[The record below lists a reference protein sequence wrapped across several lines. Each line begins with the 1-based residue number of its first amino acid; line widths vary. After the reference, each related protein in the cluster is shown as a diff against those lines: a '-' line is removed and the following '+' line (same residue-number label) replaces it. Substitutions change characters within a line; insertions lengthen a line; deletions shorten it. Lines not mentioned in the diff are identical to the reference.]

1 MKKKVTNDKVEEFLQ
16 KMAEDFRDDMD
27 YELRVAESQMW
38 IAENDLV
45 DSLTEDQHQL
55 YRDYSEK
62 RNHFF
67 KIAKEMYKRKF

>member
-1 MKKKVTNDKVEEFLQ
+1 MKKKITNEEVGKIFQ
-16 KMAEDFRDDMD
+16 KMAEDLRDDMD